1 MGLSE
6 IDHQAQELV
15 GEEPQLDKEHV
26 LVGGGGGG
34 GHSNQGVGLRGDR
47 NRMTKELATMNRKEL
62 VGMASLTRY
71 KVYRFYTEQFT
82 LGCHHYME
90 KDQRETG
97 TELTKELASWSSP
110 GD

>member
-1 MGLSE
+1 MR
-6 IDHQAQELV
+6 DTVTKELAY
-15 GEEPQLDKEHV
+15 
-26 LVGGGGGG
+26 
-34 GHSNQGVGLRGDR
+34 GDTGTG
-47 NRMTKELATMNRKEL
+47 MTKELATMNRKEL

-82 LGCHHYME
+82 LGGHHYME